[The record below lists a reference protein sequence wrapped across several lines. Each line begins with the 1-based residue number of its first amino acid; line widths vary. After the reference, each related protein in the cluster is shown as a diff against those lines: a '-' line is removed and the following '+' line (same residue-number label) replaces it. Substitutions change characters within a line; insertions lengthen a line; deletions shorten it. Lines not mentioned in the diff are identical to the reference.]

1 MKQTKMCCFT
11 KPKKIVSI

>member
-11 KPKKIVSI
+11 KPKKFVSI